1 MSVVAGVCALASL
14 VPPVT
19 AGAVTLSGGAT
30 QDAVAVAVVPTGRL
44 GDPQNRFFQTFTS
57 TGDGWHLTTP
67 RGTATNGGLVVA
79 GPSSG
84 AVAVLPFAASHVT
97 ALLAMEEGR
106 PGRTGR
112 VIPALVS
119 GPTSLTVSPESGALA
134 MVTTSGEIRVATNPT
149 ARLRRVLTVRALAG
163 SPAGRQCGLKDVSAA
178 GVLTGGL
185 LVVGGR
191 CSHQGRSGLM
201 VQDAAG
207 RWESLAAPHG
217 GTWSVVRIDLTTDG
231 AVALVSAA
239 GRRPEL
245 RLVSLRAGSQQWSR
259 PLPAA
264 GSLRST
270 AVIEGR
276 SPSYL
281 VALAD
286 RHRVQAWRIGLG
298 GAVVR
303 LGPSLTRGTQALVMG
318 PGHRPTAFVVD
329 GRAVVPLALDVT
341 AGRWVP
347 GPRQVL
353 PLAYGTSG

>member
-1 MSVVAGVCALASL
+1 LVVGACALPSL
-14 VPPVT
+14 VLPVT
-19 AGAVTLSGGAT
+19 AGAATLSGGAT
-30 QDAVAVAVVPTGRL
+30 QADVAVAVVPTGRL

-57 TGDGWHLTTP
+57 TGDGWRLTTP
-67 RGTATNGGLVVA
+67 KGTATNGGLVVA
-79 GPSSG
+79 GPRSG

-97 ALLAMEEGR
+97 ALLAMDEGR

-119 GPTSLTVSPESGALA
+119 GPTSLTVSPASGALA
-134 MVTTSGEIRVATNPT
+134 MVTTSGEIQVATNPT
-149 ARLRRVLTVRALAG
+149 AGLRRVLAVRALVG
-163 SPAGRQCGLKDVSAA
+163 SPAGRQCGLADVSAA
-178 GVLTGGL
+178 GVLPGGL

-191 CSHQGRSGLM
+191 CSHSGRSGLM

-207 RWESLAAPHG
+207 RWKSLAAPHG
-217 GTWSVVRIDLTTDG
+217 GTWSVVRIDPTMDG
-231 AVALVSAA
+231 AVALVSAAA

-259 PLPAA
+259 PLSAA

-270 AVIEGR
+270 AFIDGR

-281 VALAD
+281 LALAD
-286 RHRVQAWRIGLG
+286 RHRVQAWRLELG

-303 LGPSLTRGTQALVMG
+303 VGPSLAPGTQALVMG
-318 PGHRPTAFVVD
+318 PGRRPTAFVVD
-329 GRAVVPLALDVT
+329 GRAVEPLALDAT

-347 GPRQVL
+347 GTRQVL